1 MKQVRIEVLPARDG
15 DTVMSA
21 IVVER
26 ERAGRWIKI
35 EEHIVKS
42 NTSRVLLLEDDERIV
57 VEANV
62 QSVLVVDKEQNS
74 VKEVRAVVGAP
85 TAEEVLIGP
94 LPPGS
99 ESQIGVWREKGERK
113 DSRTGKRYRTY

>member
-42 NTSRVLLLEDDERIV
+42 NTSRVLLLEDDERVV

-99 ESQIGVWREKGERK
+99 E
-113 DSRTGKRYRTY
+113 